1 MNINVIKYGSYSG
14 LSIYISI
21 GKPYLVISTLCFV
34 LEIQQQFC
42 SNTAYLVLYLVKETC
57 NVVVDRRVSS
67 LLVIVINVCIS
78 PSY

>member
-1 MNINVIKYGSYSG
+1 MVHIVVFLYTFQLENHI
-14 LSIYISI
+14 LL
-21 GKPYLVISTLCFV
+21 YLHYVFV